1 MTETNLA
8 AATEHAAELLA
19 EAQKLLTAVEPVR
32 QLIPTKDVEAAYAV
46 QEINIKARERA
57 GARRVGRKIG
67 LTNVVVQTQFG
78 VDEPDY
84 GVLMDDM
91 EITNHG
97 LVPFGTMIDPRIE
110 AEIAFVLKKDIREA
124 TPEAV
129 WDAVAYATPCL
140 EIVDSRIRNWDINIV
155 DTIADNASSA
165 YYVLG
170 DGALPLEDFA
180 PAAASMTLRRD
191 GVEVTAGSGADSM
204 GDPLTALL
212 WVAET
217 ALRQN
222 LPLMAGEVILSGS
235 LGRMVPLPAGSTF
248 SSDISGLGNV
258 TVTVSAA

>member
-1 MTETNLA
+1 MTETNLSI
-8 AATEHAAELLA
+8 TTDQAAELLA
-19 EAQKLLTAVEPVR
+19 QAQRLLTAVDPVR
-32 QLIPTKDVEAAYAV
+32 HLIPVMDVNAAYVV
-46 QEINIKARERA
+46 QESNIKARERA

-67 LTNVVVQTQFG
+67 LTNVVVQAQFG

-91 EITNHG
+91 EIANHG
-97 LVPFGTMIDPRIE
+97 VVPFGTMIAPRIE
-110 AEIAFVLKKDIREA
+110 AEIAFVLKNDIREA

-129 WDAVAYATPCL
+129 RDAVEYATPCL
-140 EIVDSRIRNWDINIV
+140 EIVDSRIRDWDINIV

-170 DGALPLEDFA
+170 DGVMPLENFT
-180 PAAASMTLRRD
+180 PAEAEMTLRRD
-191 GVEVTAGSGADSM
+191 GLEVTAGSGADCM
-204 GDPLTALL
+204 GDPLKALL

-222 LPLMAGEVILSGS
+222 LPLLAGEVVLSGS

-248 SSDISGLGNV
+248 SSDVSGLGNV
-258 TVTVSAA
+258 TVTVSES